1 MNEPETIKRI
11 LRESKTIAVIGL
23 SDKPERY
30 SYRVSSYMK
39 SQGYKVIP
47 VNPNISRWQGEKSY
61 PDLKSVP
68 GPIEVVDI
76 FRRSEFVPGI
86 VDEAISARAK
96 AVWMQVGVVNENAA
110 EKAENAGLLV
120 VMNRCMHVEH
130 MKFMGES

>member
-68 GPIEVVDI
+68 GPIDVVDI